1 LTYIDRYV
9 LTSILSSAF
18 VRGVGGVVGVV
29 MLAHQTERT
38 WQDLIVARHLFL
50 SGGDR
55 TSIQGYPLVSDG
67 WRDLV
72 ERAADRIA
80 DTLAAAASGSVT
92 LVEIKSKYATLR
104 MYWTGAGLTKAA
116 ENTIA
121 DAIALTEARSACT
134 CEVCGRERV
143 HDLTSAAYASDAA
156 VEGADLWVY
165 GHTHETKDFMVGNG
179 VVGNGNTRVVSN
191 QKGYGPWAA
200 GETWENPDFN
210 PNFVIEI

>member
-1 LTYIDRYV
+1 
-9 LTSILSSAF
+9 
-18 VRGVGGVVGVV
+18 

-50 SGGDR
+50 SGCDR

-80 DTLAAAASGSVT
+80 DTLAAAASGPVT

-104 MYWTGAGLTKAA
+104 MYWTRAGLTKAA

-121 DAIALTEARSACT
+121 GAIALTEARSACT

-210 PNFVIEI
+210 PNS